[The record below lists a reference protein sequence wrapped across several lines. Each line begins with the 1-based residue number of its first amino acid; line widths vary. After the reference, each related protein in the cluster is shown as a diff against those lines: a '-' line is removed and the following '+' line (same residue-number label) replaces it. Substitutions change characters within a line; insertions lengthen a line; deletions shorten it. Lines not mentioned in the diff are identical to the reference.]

1 MLLCTVGK
9 DVRVVVVV
17 GVSIGP
23 MELQLYGQSVPH
35 PPVGLFTFCEIIDL
49 PVLHLWVGSG
59 NPRK

>member
-23 MELQLYGQSVPH
+23 MEFQIYATQSTLELAFH
-35 PPVGLFTFCEIIDL
+35 
-49 PVLHLWVGSG
+49 
-59 NPRK
+59 